1 VHYVLVNGAFALDD
15 QSPTYTLAGTTI
27 RNQDAWR
34 REEGPQPPRGRR
46 RPRRVLTSMAPA
58 GWPVPHRVGSSLA
71 LAYID
76 TALSEPG
83 TRVAVEIL
91 DEKTPATVV
100 PTPYY
105 DPKNTRVRA

>member
-1 VHYVLVNGAFALDD
+1 MRLPARPWNGAD
-15 QSPTYTLAGTTI
+15 I
-27 RNQDAWR
+27 V
-34 REEGPQPPRGRR
+34 GR
-46 RPRRVLTSMAPA
+46 VTSG
-58 GWPVPHRVGSSLA
+58 GWGHRVGSSLA

>member
-1 VHYVLVNGAFALDD
+1 MRLPARPWNGDD
-15 QSPTYTLAGTTI
+15 I
-27 RNQDAWR
+27 V
-34 REEGPQPPRGRR
+34 GR
-46 RPRRVLTSMAPA
+46 VTSG
-58 GWPVPHRVGSSLA
+58 GWGHRVGSSLA

-105 DPKNTRVRA
+105 DLKNTRVRA